1 MSAIGKQRVEF
12 VPQSYSMTYQA
23 RDILRDFW
31 NSAERRLQWRLAEI
45 WSSWPTVV
53 GPEIADMAKP
63 LGRNKTTLLLGVE
76 DPMVMQEMHFHAP
89 AILRAVNGAL
99 GEKVFDK
106 VRLDLLGG
114 RSSLVAVADAMGN
127 ALRQGRKTASRFS
140 PQVYAQ
146 AGVKLEETNHPDK
159 RFSAVPALERC
170 YRKYVRSLEQVKS
183 RTDNEPMRG
192 NNEPGGWPPRVR

>member
-1 MSAIGKQRVEF
+1 MFCGLF
-12 VPQSYSMTYQA
+12 DMTYQA
-23 RDILRDFW
+23 RDILHDFW
-31 NSAERRLQWRLAEI
+31 NRAERRFQWRLAEI
-45 WSSWPTVV
+45 WSSWPIVV

-89 AILRAVNGAL
+89 TILRAVNAAL

-114 RSSLVAVADAMGN
+114 RSSLVAVADAMGT
-127 ALRQGRKTASRFS
+127 ALREGKKTASRFS
-140 PQVYAQ
+140 PEIYVQ
-146 AGVKLEETNHPDK
+146 AGVRLEGTNHPVK

-183 RTDNEPMRG
+183 RNKSEPCAATT
-192 NNEPGGWPPRVR
+192 NRVDDRPE

>member
-1 MSAIGKQRVEF
+1 
-12 VPQSYSMTYQA
+12 MTYQA
-23 RDILRDFW
+23 RDILHDFW
-31 NSAERRLQWRLAEI
+31 NKAERRLQWRLAEI
-45 WSSWPTVV
+45 WSSWPAVV
-53 GPEIADMAKP
+53 GPDIADLAKP
-63 LGRNKTTLLLGVE
+63 LGRNKATLLLGVE

-89 AILRAVNGAL
+89 TILRAVNSAL

-127 ALRQGRKTASRFS
+127 ALREGKMTASRFS
-140 PQVYAQ
+140 PEIYAE
-146 AGVKLEETNHPDK
+146 AGVRLEGTNHPGN

-183 RTDNEPMRG
+183 RNKNEPCAATT
-192 NNEPGGWPPRVR
+192 NRVDGRPD